1 MRRTGDRAGN
11 GRNGYRQN
19 VGRHNEYGQF
29 TGKMQKKLVVLF
41 LIVLLAFVGLS
52 ARMIYISNE
61 DGEEYKRQI
70 LSQQSYAST
79 TLPYKR
85 GDILD
90 KNGIKLAVSE
100 KVYNLV
106 IDCYN
111 LLEKEDYLEP
121 TLAAL
126 STCFSEFDE
135 GAARKYIADNP
146 SSRYY
151 VTLKQLTYDEISPFV
166 KMQNDT
172 ENYPGIKGVWFE
184 EEYKRVYPN
193 GALASDVIGFTG
205 KDNTATFGLEGYY
218 NDVLNGI
225 NGREYGYLN
234 DDQALERTTI
244 AATDGYNVVST
255 IDSNIQTVVEK
266 YLYQFNEDNKNAART
281 GNGARNVAC
290 VIMDVNSGEV
300 RAMASYPNF
309 DLNDVRNTENLIGS
323 RLYTAEGKMD
333 EEGTVITEENV
344 DEVLTDEDVLYQNL
358 YNLWRNYC
366 IQDTYEPGS
375 TAKPFTVAA
384 GLESGK
390 MTGNELY
397 TCNGQLHV
405 GNYDIKCHNYKLGGD
420 GTLTVQQ
427 SVEQSCNVA
436 LMLMGEQIGKTTFLD
451 YQERF
456 NFGLKTNID
465 LAGESRTENL
475 VFNASNL
482 GPTELA
488 TSTFGQG
495 YNVSMIQMISAFC
508 SLINGGYYYEP
519 HMVSKITAADGSVVK
534 NITPRIVKQTVS
546 AQTSQKII
554 EYCNGVVV
562 NGTGKTARPAG
573 YAIGGKTGTAETIPR
588 DKKNYVVSFMGYA
601 PADNPQIAIYV
612 VVDRPNTVYQD
623 DAKFAT
629 RIVRN
634 ILTEVLPYM
643 NIYMTEELSETELA
657 ELEELN
663 IAVKMANV
671 TEEEEEEVTEEPI
684 EPEILED
691 GTINAN
697 GGDTT
702 SSTPVSPEEMESDDV
717 VTAPLTGTLLQD
729 ESVSGENSGEG
740 SEDEETESSQGA
752 DDENTGDTQ

>member
-1 MRRTGDRAGN
+1 MQNAGK
-11 GRNGYRQN
+11 RNK
-19 VGRHNEYGQF
+19 YGQF

-41 LIVLLAFVGLS
+41 LIVLLAFMGLS
-52 ARMIYISNE
+52 ARMIYINNT
-61 DGEEYKRQI
+61 DGEQYKRQI

-79 TLPYKR
+79 TIPYKR

-106 IDCYN
+106 IDVKN
-111 LLEKEDYLEP
+111 LLEKEEYLEP

-126 STCFSEFDE
+126 KTCFPDFDE
-135 GAARKYIADNP
+135 GAARGYIADNP

-172 ENYPGIKGVWFE
+172 ENTPNIKGVWFE

-193 GALASDVIGFTG
+193 DELACDVIGFTG

-218 NDVLNGI
+218 NDVLNGT

-234 DDQALERTTI
+234 DDEALERTTI
-244 AATDGYNVVST
+244 AATDGYNIVST
-255 IDSNIQTVVEK
+255 IDSNIQSIVEK
-266 YLYQFNEDNKNAART
+266 YLYEFNEANKNTART
-281 GNGARNVAC
+281 GNGARNVNC
-290 VIMDVNSGEV
+290 IMMDVNSGEV
-300 RAMASYPNF
+300 LAMAGYPNF
-309 DLNDVRNTENLIGS
+309 NLNDVRNTEKLIGS
-323 RLYTAEGKMD
+323 LLYTEEGKIND
-333 EEGTVITEENV
+333 EGIVITEENM
-344 DEVLTDEDVLYQNL
+344 DEVLADEDVLYQNL
-358 YNLWRNYC
+358 YNLWKNYC
-366 IQDTYEPGS
+366 IQETYEPGS

-390 MTGNELY
+390 MTGEELY

-405 GNYDIKCHNYKLGGD
+405 GDYDIKCHNYKIGGD
-420 GTLTVQQ
+420 GTLTVKQ
-427 SVEQSCNVA
+427 SMEQSCNVA
-436 LMLMGEQIGKTTFLD
+436 LMLMGRQIGKTVFLD

-465 LAGESRTENL
+465 LSGESRTENL
-475 VFNASNL
+475 VFNATNL
-482 GPTELA
+482 GETELA
-488 TSTFGQG
+488 TSSFGQG

-519 HMVSKITAADGSVVK
+519 HMVSKITAADGSIVK
-534 NITPRIVKQTVS
+534 NITPRIIKQTVS

-554 EYCNGVVV
+554 EYCNGVVE

-573 YAIGGKTGTAETIPR
+573 YMIGGKTGTAETIPR
-588 DKKNYVVSFMGYA
+588 DKINYVVSFMGYA
-601 PADNPQIAIYV
+601 PADNPQVAIYV
-612 VVDRPNTVYQD
+612 VVDRANAVFQD

-629 RIVRN
+629 RIVRS

-643 NIYMTEELSETELA
+643 NIYMTEELSES
-657 ELEELN
+657 ELEELKQLN
-663 IAVKMANV
+663 IAVKKANV
-671 TEEEEEEVTEEPI
+671 IDEEEEITEEETMEMET
-684 EPEILED
+684 LED
-691 GTINAN
+691 GTIDAK

-702 SSTPVSPEEMESDDV
+702 SSTPLSTEEMEDDNAL
-717 VTAPLTGTLLQD
+717 TAPLTGAVL
-729 ESVSGENSGEG
+729 
-740 SEDEETESSQGA
+740 EDKKPSNADSSTEET
-752 DDENTGDTQ
+752 TQEEDSE

>member
-1 MRRTGDRAGN
+1 MNNRTGN
-11 GRNGYRQN
+11 GRNSYQRNTVKQSRYR
-19 VGRHNEYGQF
+19 QF

-41 LIVLLAFVGLS
+41 LIVLLAFMGLS
-52 ARMIYISNE
+52 ARLIYINNTN
-61 DGEEYKRQI
+61 GEQYKKQI

-79 TLPYKR
+79 TIPYKR

-106 IDCYN
+106 IDCKN
-111 LLEKEDYLEP
+111 LLEKEEYLEP
-121 TLAAL
+121 TLSAL
-126 STCFSEFDE
+126 TTCFTDFDE
-135 GAARKYIADNP
+135 GAARSYIAENP

-166 KMQNDT
+166 QMQNDT
-172 ENYPGIKGVWFE
+172 ENYPGIQGVWFE

-193 GALASDVIGFTG
+193 GTLACDVLGFTG

-218 NDVLNGI
+218 NDILNGT

-234 DDQALERTTI
+234 DDETLERTTI
-244 AATDGYNVVST
+244 AATDGYNIVST
-255 IDSNIQTVVEK
+255 IDSNIQSIVEK
-266 YLYQFNEDNKNAART
+266 YLYQFNEENKNAART
-281 GNGARNVAC
+281 GNGARSASC
-290 VIMDVNSGEV
+290 IIMDVNSGEV
-300 RAMASYPNF
+300 LAMASYPNY
-309 DLNDVRNTENLIGS
+309 DLNDVRNTDNLIGS
-323 RLYTAEGKMD
+323 RLYTAEGKLD

-344 DEVLTDEDVLYQNL
+344 DELLSDEDVLYQNL
-358 YNLWRNYC
+358 YNLWKNYC

-390 MTGNELY
+390 MTGDEYY

-405 GNYDIKCHNYKLGGD
+405 GNYDIKCHNYKIGGD

-427 SVEQSCNVA
+427 SIEQSCNVA
-436 LMLMGEQIGKTTFLD
+436 LMLMGKQIGKDIFLE

-475 VFNASNL
+475 VFNANNL
-482 GPTELA
+482 GETELA

-534 NITPRIVKQTVS
+534 NITPRIVKQTIS
-546 AQTSQKII
+546 AQTSAKIV

-612 VVDRPNTVYQD
+612 VVDRPNTVFQD

-634 ILTEVLPYM
+634 ILTEVLPYL
-643 NIYMTEELSETELA
+643 NIYMTEELSESELA
-657 ELEELN
+657 ELEQLN
-663 IAVKMANV
+663 IAVKKANIV
-671 TEEEEEEVTEEPI
+671 ETKEEEDEPKQEEE
-684 EPEILED
+684 PEVLED
-691 GTINAN
+691 GTIDAN

-702 SSTPVSPEEMESDDV
+702 SSTPVSEEEMQSNDV
-717 VTAPLTGTLLQD
+717 QTAPLTGVLLD
-729 ESVSGENSGEG
+729 DTDPASNAGSEPKEDSDSSEGENGLGE
-740 SEDEETESSQGA
+740 SDE
-752 DDENTGDTQ
+752 GDQNE

>member
-1 MRRTGDRAGN
+1 MERTGNRASRGN
-11 GRNGYRQN
+11 NRNMQN
-19 VGRHNEYGQF
+19 AGKRNKYGQF

-41 LIVLLAFVGLS
+41 LIVLLAFMGLS
-52 ARMIYISNE
+52 ARMIYINNT
-61 DGEEYKRQI
+61 DGEQYKRQI

-79 TLPYKR
+79 TIPYKR

-106 IDCYN
+106 IDVKN
-111 LLEKEDYLEP
+111 LLEKEEYLEA

-126 STCFSEFDE
+126 KTCFPEFDE
-135 GAARKYIADNP
+135 GAARGYIADNP
-146 SSRYY
+146 TSRYY

-172 ENYPGIKGVWFE
+172 ENTPNIKGVWFE

-193 GALASDVIGFTG
+193 DELACDVIGFTG
-205 KDNTATFGLEGYY
+205 KDNSAAFGLEGYY
-218 NDVLNGI
+218 NDILNGT

-234 DDQALERTTI
+234 DDEALERTTI
-244 AATDGYNVVST
+244 AATDGYNIVST
-255 IDSNIQTVVEK
+255 IDLNIQSIVEK
-266 YLYQFNEDNKNAART
+266 YLYEFNEANKNTART
-281 GNGARNVAC
+281 GNGARNVNC
-290 VIMDVNSGEV
+290 IMMDVNSGEV
-300 RAMASYPNF
+300 LAMAGYPNF
-309 DLNDVRNTENLIGS
+309 NLNDVRNAENLIGS
-323 RLYTAEGKMD
+323 LLYTKEGKIND
-333 EEGTVITEENV
+333 EGIVITEENM
-344 DEVLTDEDVLYQNL
+344 DEVLADEDVLYQNL
-358 YNLWRNYC
+358 YNLWKNYC
-366 IQDTYEPGS
+366 IQETYEPGS

-390 MTGNELY
+390 MTGEELY

-405 GNYDIKCHNYKLGGD
+405 GDYDIKCHNYKIGGD
-420 GTLTVQQ
+420 GTLTVKQ
-427 SVEQSCNVA
+427 SMEQSCNVA
-436 LMLMGEQIGKTTFLD
+436 LMLMGRQIGKTVFLD

-465 LAGESRTENL
+465 LSGESRTENL
-475 VFNASNL
+475 VFNATNL
-482 GPTELA
+482 GETELA
-488 TSTFGQG
+488 TSSFGQG

-534 NITPRIVKQTVS
+534 NITPRIIKQTVS

-554 EYCNGVVV
+554 EYCNGVVE

-573 YAIGGKTGTAETIPR
+573 YMIGGKTGTAETIPR
-588 DKKNYVVSFMGYA
+588 DKINYVVSFMGYA
-601 PADNPQIAIYV
+601 PADNPQVAIYV
-612 VVDRPNTVYQD
+612 VVDRANAVFQD

-643 NIYMTEELSETELA
+643 NIYMTEELSES
-657 ELEELN
+657 ELEELKQLN
-663 IAVKMANV
+663 IAVKKANV
-671 TEEEEEEVTEEPI
+671 IDEEEEITEEETVEMET
-684 EPEILED
+684 LED
-691 GTINAN
+691 GTIDAK

-702 SSTPVSPEEMESDDV
+702 SSTPLSTEEMEDDNAL
-717 VTAPLTGTLLQD
+717 TAPLTGSLLED
-729 ESVSGENSGEG
+729 KKPSA
-740 SEDEETESSQGA
+740 SELPKEETTQEEDSEES
-752 DDENTGDTQ
+752 EE